1 MKKLLLFPLFILAI
15 SILAPSCT
23 KDDNEIFPPGNDSI
37 ANNDTLGTNGS
48 ISGDTISGDT
58 VQNVPIILKYEGDL
72 IVNGNNVKEN
82 AVCGINIKRSQI
94 TLYLYKAKF
103 AEMMPELNI
112 TVPDIPFNKQ
122 TTMFEGDTIVPLLVM
137 ESADIPMPDKTFT
150 QIAGSV
156 IKDSILSFDGEVIN
170 LGTISFNGKFI
181 GK

>member
-1 MKKLLLFPLFILAI
+1 MAI

-37 ANNDTLGTNGS
+37 ANNDTLGTN
-48 ISGDTISGDT
+48 DTISGDT

-82 AVCGINIKRSQI
+82 AVCGINIKRSQV

-122 TTMFEGDTIVPLLVM
+122 TTMFERDTIVPLLVM
-137 ESADIPMPDKTFT
+137 ESANIPMPDKTFT

>member
-37 ANNDTLGTNGS
+37 ANNDTLGTN
-48 ISGDTISGDT
+48 DTISGDT

>member
-1 MKKLLLFPLFILAI
+1 MKKLLLFPLLILAI

-23 KDDNEIFPPGNDSI
+23 KDDNEVFPPDNDSI
-37 ANNDTLGTNGS
+37 VNNDTLGTNS
-48 ISGDTISGDT
+48 SISGDT

-72 IVNGNNVKEN
+72 IVNGTYVKEN
-82 AVCGINIKRSQI
+82 AVCGINIKRSQV

-137 ESADIPMPDKTFT
+137 ESANIPMPDKTFT

-156 IKDSILSFDGEVIN
+156 IRDSILSFDGEVIN